1 MKERGFKIFAP
12 EEEEPGKDSEVFY
25 NDKMILNRDL
35 SEAAARVFRERLGGE
50 AFEVCDALAGSGIR
64 GFRYSD
70 AASRLL
76 LNDAN
81 PSAVESIERGLEEN
95 SIGAE
100 VRNEDANIVL
110 SENRSRFHLIDIDP
124 FGPFTPFLDS
134 ACRASSHNSFAGFTA
149 TDNAVA
155 AGTYTK
161 TCRRRY
167 GAKPLK
173 NSFMHETALRIY
185 IRTVFENF
193 ARYDN
198 CFEPKACFQERHY
211 CRVMGRVT
219 ESKQRTNNNLENIG
233 WVSFCAKCRWRDFVQ
248 AGNCPCCGSG
258 EVATAGPLWTGKFVD
273 SRFTSDML
281 EEIPEDWKESREFLE
296 LLHAEGEIK
305 TPFYDLHMLA
315 SSMGV
320 SAPKREPVIEAIRE
334 KGYPVGRTH
343 FSPTGFRTDA
353 PLKDIKQIISTL
365 S

>member
-1 MKERGFKIFAP
+1 MEERSYIIFAP

-25 NDKMILNRDL
+25 NREMVLNRDL
-35 SEAAARVFRERLGGE
+35 SQVAARVFQEEIDGKE
-50 AFEVCDALAGSGIR
+50 FEVCDALAGSGIR
-64 GFRYSD
+64 GFRYSGI
-70 AASRLL
+70 ASRLL

-81 PSAVESIERGLEEN
+81 PRAVESIKRGLEEN
-95 SIGAE
+95 GIDAE

-110 SENRSRFHLIDIDP
+110 SQNRNRFQFVDIDP

-134 ACRASSHNSFAGFTA
+134 ACRACSHNSFAGFTA

-193 ARYDN
+193 SRYDN
-198 CFEPKACFQERHY
+198 CFEPKVCFQQRHY

-219 ESKQRTNNNLENIG
+219 ESKQRTNKELENIG
-233 WVSFCAKCRWRDFVQ
+233 YLTFCQECRWRSLKRQ
-248 AGNCPCCGSG
+248 ERCGNCGNEKVS
-258 EVATAGPLWTGKFVD
+258 TAGPLWTGKFVD
-273 SRFTSDML
+273 SRFTSKMM
-281 EEIPEDWKESREFLE
+281 EEMPSEWEESRDFLE
-296 LLHAEGEIK
+296 LLHGESEIR

-315 SSMGV
+315 SNLEV
-320 SAPKREPVIEAIRE
+320 SAPKREPVIEAIRD
-334 KGYPVGRTH
+334 KGYPVARTH

-353 PLKDIKQIISTL
+353 PIKDIKQIVRSAP
-365 S
+365 